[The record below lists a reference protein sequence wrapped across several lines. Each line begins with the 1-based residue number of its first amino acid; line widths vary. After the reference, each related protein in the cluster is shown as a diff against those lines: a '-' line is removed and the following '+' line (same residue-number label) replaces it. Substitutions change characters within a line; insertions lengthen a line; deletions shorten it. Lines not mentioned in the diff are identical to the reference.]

1 MSVISRPKQQ
11 AVCVY
16 VCVPAWVCVCIFF
29 PPYGCDLVICYSM
42 LAYSHTS
49 GFAPLCGFL
58 VCVDKVFSGSG
69 QHLVC
74 VFFFFVLFFFFSSPW
89 SSHQAYYPLY
99 PSCLVLSLWQT
110 VPDLIS
116 CSILSLIG
124 RSILLNV
131 GVSASPDVNM
141 LRGTEVK
148 RGHR

>member
-1 MSVISRPKQQ
+1 M
-11 AVCVY
+11 
-16 VCVPAWVCVCIFF
+16 CVCLR
-29 PPYGCDLVICYSM
+29 GCVSAYFSPHMGVIWSFVIPCLHTHTLLVLLHFVVFLFVWTKCS
-42 LAYSHTS
+42 LARANTWS
-49 GFAPLCGFL
+49 
-58 VCVDKVFSGSG
+58 
-69 QHLVC
+69 
-74 VFFFFVLFFFFSSPW
+74 VFFFFVLFFFFSSPR